1 MTAWILTDKLGP
13 PSMALNPPTR
23 ESLAATFER
32 HAQEEGKIL
41 AQYRTLAD
49 KLGQS
54 PAKFLINLILTE
66 EELHHELL
74 RATARWL
81 REDAGSEGSTI
92 PPGGSTDELLR
103 RTEELQHHEKDTI
116 EACRSLR
123 AELSGTG
130 GQLLVSVLDVMA
142 MDSEKHHR
150 LLATVLKIIKA

>member
-1 MTAWILTDKLGP
+1 
-13 PSMALNPPTR
+13 MALNPSTR
-23 ESLAATFER
+23 ESLAVAFER
-32 HAQEEGKIL
+32 HADEEGKIL

-81 REDAGSEGSTI
+81 REHASAEGSTI
-92 PPGGSTDELLR
+92 LPGGSADELLR
-103 RTEELQHHEKDTI
+103 RTEELRKHETDTI

-123 AELSGTG
+123 TELSGIG
-130 GQLLVSVLDVMA
+130 GELLVSVLDVMA

-150 LLATVLKIIKA
+150 LLTTVLKMIKG

>member
-1 MTAWILTDKLGP
+1 
-13 PSMALNPPTR
+13 MAENQSTR
-23 ESLAATFER
+23 ESLAAAFER
-32 HAQEEGKIL
+32 HAEEEDRIL
-41 AQYRTLAD
+41 GQYRALAA
-49 KLGQS
+49 KLGRS
-54 PAKFLINLILTE
+54 PAKFLVNLILTE

-81 REDAGSEGSTI
+81 REDAGSEGSAI
-92 PPGGSTDELLR
+92 PPGGSADELLR

-150 LLATVLKIIKA
+150 LLTTVLKIIKA

>member
-1 MTAWILTDKLGP
+1 
-13 PSMALNPPTR
+13 MALNSLTR
-23 ESLAATFER
+23 ESLAGAFER
-32 HAQEEGKIL
+32 HAEEETKIL

-74 RATARWL
+74 RATAKWL
-81 REDAGSEGSTI
+81 REHTVAEGS
-92 PPGGSTDELLR
+92 PMRPGGSADELLR
-103 RTEELQHHEKDTI
+103 RTEELQHHETDTI

-123 AELSGTG
+123 SELAGTG
-130 GQLLVSVLDVMA
+130 GELLGSVLDVMA

-150 LLATVLKIIKA
+150 LLTTVLKLIKT

>member
-1 MTAWILTDKLGP
+1 
-13 PSMALNPPTR
+13 MALNSLTR
-23 ESLAATFER
+23 ESLAGAFER
-32 HAQEEGKIL
+32 HAEEEAKIL

-74 RATARWL
+74 RATGKWL
-81 REDAGSEGSTI
+81 RENTVAEGS
-92 PPGGSTDELLR
+92 PMRPGGSADELVR

-123 AELSGTG
+123 SDLSGTG
-130 GQLLVSVLDVMA
+130 GELLGSVLDVMA

-150 LLATVLKIIKA
+150 LLTTVLKLIKT

>member
-1 MTAWILTDKLGP
+1 
-13 PSMALNPPTR
+13 MA
-23 ESLAATFER
+23 FDR
-32 HAQEEGKIL
+32 HADEEGKIL
-41 AQYRTLAD
+41 AQYRTLVD

-81 REDAGSEGSTI
+81 REHASAEGSTI
-92 PPGGSTDELLR
+92 LPGGSADELLR
-103 RTEELQHHEKDTI
+103 RTEELQKHETDTI

-123 AELSGTG
+123 TELSGIG
-130 GQLLVSVLDVMA
+130 GELLVSVLDVMA

-150 LLATVLKIIKA
+150 LLTTVLKMIKG

>member
-1 MTAWILTDKLGP
+1 
-13 PSMALNPPTR
+13 MALNPSTR
-23 ESLAATFER
+23 ESLAVAFDR
-32 HAQEEGKIL
+32 HADEEGKIL
-41 AQYRTLAD
+41 AQYRTLVD

-81 REDAGSEGSTI
+81 REHGSAEGSTI
-92 PPGGSTDELLR
+92 LPGGSADELLR
-103 RTEELQHHEKDTI
+103 RTEELQKHETDTI

-123 AELSGTG
+123 TELSGIG
-130 GQLLVSVLDVMA
+130 GELLVSVLDVMV

-150 LLATVLKIIKA
+150 LLGTVLKMIKG